1 MAGNIA
7 NYLEMKLLEHGI
19 NKTAFT
25 APAAVGLALFT
36 TTPNVDTGAGGTE
49 VSTSGTAYARINIL
63 TGNAGGHFFGA
74 AVSGDPSTISNS
86 ADIVFATATG
96 SGFGTVVGCGLYDS
110 VTAGA
115 GNPLWL
121 GALTSSKVVN
131 VGDVFKFLTGQLV
144 LTLD

>member
-1 MAGNIA
+1 MAGNIS
-7 NYLEMKLLEHGI
+7 NYLETRLLDHSI

-49 VSTSGTAYARINIL
+49 VSGGSYVRINVL

-74 AVSGDPSTISNS
+74 AASGDPSTSSNS
-86 ADIVFATATG
+86 ADIVFPTATANW
-96 SGFGTVVGCGLYDS
+96 GTIVGCGLYDS
-110 VTAGA
+110 TTTGA
-115 GNPLWL
+115 GNPLWI
-121 GALTSSKVVN
+121 GTLTASKVVN
-131 VGDVFKFLTGQLV
+131 TGDVFKFLTGQLV